1 MNVQSSLPAPH
12 PAKDDLLAQ
21 IRALEAQIALLEE
34 EKAACQ
40 YQIDRY
46 YRLFRLQ
53 LGDLLTQTVEL
64 QLTLSLRKAAQTG
77 RRSDAE
83 TAKAW
88 QDTFEKTNRAVRE
101 AVAHQPTDFDE
112 IAEREIRRLYRQAVM
127 LAHPDRHVNDP
138 DRMAQATT
146 YMARLN
152 DAYQR
157 RDLTTVRQLVQDL
170 NDGLLFITRPETNL
184 DLEALREWHQR
195 LVGRQAG
202 LQTEVNHLKA
212 TEAYQCIAND
222 IDLIAHFANLRE
234 QMQQQLV
241 HLQHQF
247 QSS

>member
-1 MNVQSSLPAPH
+1 MNVQSSLPTPH
-12 PAKDDLLAQ
+12 PAKADLLTQ
-21 IRALEAQIALLEE
+21 IRALEGQIALLEE

-40 YQIDRY
+40 YQIGRY

-64 QLTLSLRKAAQTG
+64 QLKLSLRKSAQTG

-83 TAKAW
+83 AAKVW
-88 QDTFEKTNRAVRE
+88 QDTFEQTNRAVRE
-101 AVAHQPTDFDE
+101 AVAHRPTDFDE
-112 IAEREIRRLYRQAVM
+112 ITEREIRLLYRQAVR
-127 LAHPDRHVNDP
+127 LAHPDRHVDDP
-138 DRMAQATT
+138 DRMAQATA

-157 RDLTTVRQLVQDL
+157 RDLTTVRLLVQEL
-170 NDGLLFITRPETNL
+170 NDGLLFMARPETTL

-195 LVGRQAG
+195 LVDRQAG

-212 TEAYQCIAND
+212 TEAYQLMAND

-234 QMQQQLV
+234 QMQQQIK
-241 HLQHQF
+241 HLQGQF
-247 QSS
+247 QSP